1 MQTPLLKTERLI
13 LRPLALSDAP
23 AIQRHFN
30 NWNIIRHLAAV
41 VPWPYPADGAETF
54 VRMQL
59 GKVSAGEDIHLWVL
73 VLKDGDGEAIGNIHL
88 RPSAEGPK
96 GNRGFWLAE
105 PYWGRGLMTEAITA
119 VNDFAFL
126 ALGLDHFYVCNAVT
140 NEASRRVKQK
150 TGAEFVGL
158 IELAHH
164 SGQSKSEKW
173 IVRREAWLRARA
185 ARQA

>member
-1 MQTPLLKTERLI
+1 MQTPVIDTERLI

-54 VRMQL
+54 VRQQFE
-59 GKVSAGEDIHLWVL
+59 KVSAGEEIYLWVL
-73 VLKDGDGEAIGNIHL
+73 VLKDGDGEAIGNIHF
-88 RPSAEGPK
+88 RPRAGGAK

-105 PYWGRGLMTEAITA
+105 PYSKRGLMTEAIAA

-126 ALGLDHFYVCNAVT
+126 TLGLDHFFVCNA
-140 NEASRRVKQK
+140 A
-150 TGAEFVGL
+150 
-158 IELAHH
+158 
-164 SGQSKSEKW
+164 
-173 IVRREAWLRARA
+173 
-185 ARQA
+185 